1 MGMFVIVNRFVNS
14 TPSVP
19 ALRAALSSAP
29 HARHYFDLAFLR
41 DGLRFMPLNALGTR
55 VRSHWLGMPFS
66 DQRFAIRHAAFHSL
80 GGFDESAPYGE
91 DHLFVWR
98 ARRAG
103 ITVRATGSTLR
114 TSAAR
119 VARRR
124 GASVT
129 MPGAGLYFA
138 LAIASTRTAAKPGW
152 LNPNAATFLKSAFD
166 SAALPAPSSARAR
179 KYHG

>member
-114 TSAAR
+114 TSARHRVRRGYHRRFAASAR
-119 VARRR
+119 RAGDNVGGGAACRALREWPADVARR
-124 GASVT
+124 
-129 MPGAGLYFA
+129 
-138 LAIASTRTAAKPGW
+138 
-152 LNPNAATFLKSAFD
+152 
-166 SAALPAPSSARAR
+166 
-179 KYHG
+179 